1 MPPSKS
7 GKSVQQEKARGRAYI
22 GALPAG
28 PRRALKQL
36 RQVVRAAA
44 PATVEGMGYG
54 ILVLR
59 LDGRPV
65 VWYAGW
71 KEHTSLYPIGA
82 AVRRAH
88 AAELKGCKT
97 LKGTIRF
104 PHARP
109 IPAAFLKRLM
119 RTRLA
124 EVRAAA
130 KG

>member
-1 MPPSKS
+1 MPSS
-7 GKSVQQEKARGRAYI
+7 RSASTTRQERARVRAYLA
-22 GALPAG
+22 GLPPG

-44 PATVEGMGYG
+44 PGAVEGMGYG

-59 LDGRPV
+59 LHGRPV

-88 AAELKGCKT
+88 AAELKAFKT
-97 LKGTIRF
+97 AKGTIRF
-104 PHARP
+104 PHDRP

-130 KG
+130 MG